1 MSFIQKTYEPVFLPP
16 LKNPQIQLI
25 FSCSVHCYMEI
36 WHYKYWYS
44 SFLKFNVYF
53 ILGYS
58 CFAILCVASGVQQ
71 SDSVTKIWST
81 SWICMLYLCRGHAN
95 LLCIIPILVSVLL
108 KHALVFFQ
116 IYYFLLA
123 LLDTLKY
130 SLEVP
135 PNLFG
140 WYFWFPVESNVLYS
154 CLCRLLLLGSML
166 QRTAHFS
173 IGLLI
178 HWQCQS
184 LSKYLFFPNI
194 RFSRI

>member
-1 MSFIQKTYEPVFLPP
+1 MCCLRCSAKW
-16 LKNPQIQLI
+16 
-25 FSCSVHCYMEI
+25 FSYT
-36 WHYKYWYS
+36 
-44 SFLKFNVYF
+44 N
-53 ILGYS
+53 
-58 CFAILCVASGVQQ
+58 
-71 SDSVTKIWST
+71 TKIWST

-108 KHALVFFQ
+108 KQALVFFQ
-116 IYYFLLA
+116 IYYFLLV

-140 WYFWFPVESNVLYS
+140 WYFWFPVESNVLCS
-154 CLCRLLLLGSML
+154 CLCRLLLLGSLL

-184 LSKYLFFPNI
+184 LSKYLLFPNEWFLLI
-194 RFSRI
+194 NLIIYSFNKYLLRDFCM